1 MQARRPTTPVFI
13 VLGALA
19 ALLAIELY
27 YTSFASAARN
37 TRLAKEAGLVRALG
51 LTDTAL
57 FTEARYTR
65 HPALADLNT
74 PFQDH
79 PMGFDH
85 FPSGTIVPVPDLP
98 GNGWLIFE
106 PEAKK

>member
-1 MQARRPTTPVFI
+1 MQARRPTTSVFI
-13 VLGALA
+13 ALGALA
-19 ALLAIELY
+19 FLFALELY
-27 YTSFASAARN
+27 FVAFSVPARN

-51 LTDTAL
+51 LTDTTL

-65 HPALADLNT
+65 HPSLADLNT

-85 FPSGTIVPVPDLP
+85 FPSGTIVPVPKLP
-98 GNGWLIFE
+98 GNGWLIFQ
-106 PEAKK
+106 PEGNQ